1 MHLQDEELLFEMVPG
16 EHLQRDVCTLREL
29 CNVAGLLVDLATRDG
44 KTLLSVRYNAEFTGF
59 IRNRK
64 AGRPRNSGD
73 LQLSCEEVFSLKE
86 TDGAGMAASRLGM
99 SVATFYRRC
108 NENKGKKKEEPFV

>member
-1 MHLQDEELLFEMVPG
+1 MLNLLDSYGTARQDGPG
-16 EHLQRDVCTLREL
+16 IQGT
-29 CNVAGLLVDLATRDG
+29 CN
-44 KTLLSVRYNAEFTGF
+44 SPVRRF
-59 IRNRK
+59 
-64 AGRPRNSGD
+64 
-73 LQLSCEEVFSLKE
+73 LKE